1 MDNGGVYVLR
11 EEDIF
16 AELSDTPPGE
26 HNQGGTTMLAVG
38 TRVKVKGVSASGD
51 SCEYYGEII
60 MTDNTV
66 YPYEVRTDSGY
77 QGWFLKSAVRAVE
90 KEANQGGVMRKV
102 YCCGVKNDETKII
115 VSVHDMGESVAVQLH
130 NTTTGGRRLLLGITA
145 KGIVRYE
152 CANDDFIA
160 LDATGRVAI
169 VE

>member
-1 MDNGGVYVLR
+1 
-11 EEDIF
+11 
-16 AELSDTPPGE
+16 
-26 HNQGGTTMLAVG
+26 
-38 TRVKVKGVSASGD
+38 
-51 SCEYYGEII
+51 
-60 MTDNTV
+60 
-66 YPYEVRTDSGY
+66 
-77 QGWFLKSAVRAVE
+77 
-90 KEANQGGVMRKV
+90 MRKV

-152 CANDDFIA
+152 CQSDDFIA

>member
-1 MDNGGVYVLR
+1 
-11 EEDIF
+11 
-16 AELSDTPPGE
+16 
-26 HNQGGTTMLAVG
+26 
-38 TRVKVKGVSASGD
+38 
-51 SCEYYGEII
+51 

-66 YPYEVRTDSGY
+66 YPYRVRTDSGY
-77 QGWFLKSAVRAVE
+77 QGWFLKRVVRAVE
-90 KEANQGGVMRKV
+90 KEDTKGGTMRKV

-152 CANDDFIA
+152 CQSDDFIA